1 MAFYTFI
8 HSQAFE
14 GHSSSFQDTQRRKT
28 KRLALKALTVSR
40 RDRQANRQH
49 NTASGTADEE
59 QIWEKVVRKNRRQME
74 AGRERQETARP
85 RDGG

>member
-1 MAFYTFI
+1 M
-8 HSQAFE
+8 QC
-14 GHSSSFQDTQRRKT
+14 
-28 KRLALKALTVSR
+28 
-40 RDRQANRQH
+40 
-49 NTASGTADEE
+49 NTASGTAGEE